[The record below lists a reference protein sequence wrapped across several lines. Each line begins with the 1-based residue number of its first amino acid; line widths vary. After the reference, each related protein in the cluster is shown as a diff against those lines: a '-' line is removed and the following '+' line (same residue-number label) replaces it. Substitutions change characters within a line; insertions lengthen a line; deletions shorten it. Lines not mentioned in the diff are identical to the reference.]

1 MKPNLDFKGKMAD
14 NNIKELS
21 FIKDI
26 AKYFMDFLE
35 TDFHKRKLPR
45 RSVKY
50 RNNDNLLVG
59 INLDKYADFHQG
71 INKTIKNAFG
81 SESLKKIDKNQ
92 YKTTL
97 PKNLLDLIFL
107 QIKKIN
113 QSQLKK
119 IQKKLADSI

>member
-81 SESLKKIDKNQ
+81 SESLKKIDKNNIRQ
-92 YKTTL
+92 
-97 PKNLLDLIFL
+97 P
-107 QIKKIN
+107 
-113 QSQLKK
+113 SQRICWISFFCKLKK
-119 IQKKLADSI
+119 